1 MHDIIWHFNDA
12 YFMKFN
18 FGQMKKWQSK
28 FSRTANK
35 DTDYHLGTAS
45 FE

>member
-1 MHDIIWHFNDA
+1 
-12 YFMKFN
+12 
-18 FGQMKKWQSK
+18 MKKGQSK

-45 FE
+45 FELCRK